1 MPHPYHMLIAED
13 SDAIRGL
20 LARLLVR
27 IYPTVTIS
35 AVADGTHALA
45 LYHQRG
51 ADILIANVHLHIL
64 SGLDLV
70 RTLRAQH
77 ATVPI
82 LLLSSDS
89 TMAQIAIAAGADRFV
104 VKQPGML
111 QALEQALLALLRV

>member
-1 MPHPYHMLIAED
+1 MPHPYHILIAED

-27 IYPTVTIS
+27 LYPTVTIS

-51 ADILIANVHLHIL
+51 ADILIANIHLPIL
-64 SGLDLV
+64 SGSDLV
-70 RTLRAQH
+70 RTLRAQQ
-77 ATVPI
+77 ATLPV

-89 TMAQIAIAAGADRFV
+89 TMAHIALEAGADRFV
-104 VKQPGML
+104 VKQPSML
-111 QALEQALLALLRV
+111 QELE